1 MPSEKVLATEPSES
15 TRLITYE
22 RPSLRDP
29 RAPVLEALLDN
40 LEAEETDD
48 VQDESE
54 RVADDKED
62 DDDDQDNGLAGLLG
76 LQCG

>member
-40 LEAEETDD
+40 FQTEETDD
-48 VQDESE
+48 IQDESE
-54 RVADDKED
+54 RVADDKEYD
-62 DDDDQDNGLAGLLG
+62 NDDQDDRLAGLLG